1 MKLSKR
7 LQVVASFI
15 PDNSSLLDV
24 GCDHA
29 LLDIFLMQTKKNI
42 QIMASDINP
51 NPLKIAKD
59 NLLKYNFQ
67 NQITLKQMDGIK
79 EIPQNIDTIVIAGM
93 GGILI
98 TNILQKEKLTNIK
111 NIILAP
117 NNDFFIVRKHLNK
130 LGYQIIKEQLVIDNQ
145 KTYLILKYQ
154 KEKEK
159 IDYYFGTLSNKN
171 LETIYYYTNIL
182 NKNINNLKKI
192 PYKYFIKRR
201 KLKIENKKITNFF
214 KQK

>member
-98 TNILQKEKLTNIK
+98 TNILQKLDLRDRTQ
-111 NIILAP
+111 LAI
-117 NNDFFIVRKHLNK
+117 FYYKNK
-130 LGYQIIKEQLVIDNQ
+130 LC
-145 KTYLILKYQ
+145 
-154 KEKEK
+154 
-159 IDYYFGTLSNKN
+159 
-171 LETIYYYTNIL
+171 
-182 NKNINNLKKI
+182 
-192 PYKYFIKRR
+192 
-201 KLKIENKKITNFF
+201 
-214 KQK
+214 